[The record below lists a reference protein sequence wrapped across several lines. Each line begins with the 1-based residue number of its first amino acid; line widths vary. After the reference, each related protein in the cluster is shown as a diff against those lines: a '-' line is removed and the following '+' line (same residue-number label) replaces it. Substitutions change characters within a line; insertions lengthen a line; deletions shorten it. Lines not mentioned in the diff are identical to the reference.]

1 MTPVEPF
8 EPAQADRSLGEL
20 FSELGQDLSKL
31 VRKELELAREEVKAE
46 VQKASKA
53 GGMLGAAG
61 VLALDAL
68 LLVLFAAAW
77 GLDAVLPTGWAF
89 LIVAVVVAAVAGV
102 LALTGK
108 KQLQSVNPKPE
119 QTIETLQEDAQWLKD
134 QRS

>member
-8 EPAQADRSLGEL
+8 QPAQADRSLGEL

-31 VRKELELAREEVKAE
+31 VRQELVLAREEVKAE

-108 KQLQSVNPKPE
+108 KQLQTVNPKPE

>member
-53 GGMLGAAG
+53 GGMLAAAG

>member
-31 VRKELELAREEVKAE
+31 VRQELELAREEVKAE

-53 GGMLGAAG
+53 GAMLGAAG